1 MYTHARFE
9 VKETIP
15 VHRRQ
20 VLKTKF
26 RCLPI
31 LIACMSVA
39 LAAFGA
45 SAQGVGKKNRP
56 EISAGERA
64 LAMLEVQNTMSKH
77 GFYHQVGQNCEELP
91 DLWVKEDGPYAK
103 TVKWTNTSGG
113 VAEGMALIKQNYCTG
128 HLESQKQALA
138 ELSKKNPAIKNIPE
152 NIGTGG
158 EYVMHTQE
166 TPVIE
171 VAGDGKTAKGMWYS
185 IGLAVRAT
193 VAADGKTTIGTTW
206 VWQKYAV
213 DFVKED
219 GKWKMWHFLA
229 IMDQAPLES
238 GSGIPATYVWNPTVA
253 PKINPRFPEPY
264 YTFSETFSY

>member
-9 VKETIP
+9 VKEEIP

-20 VLKTKF
+20 VLKTKI

-39 LAAFGA
+39 LAAFVV
-45 SAQGVGKKNRP
+45 SAQGAENKNRP
-56 EISAGERA
+56 EISAAERA

-113 VAEGMALIKQNYCTG
+113 VAEGMALIKQNYCTS

-171 VAGDGKTAKGMWYS
+171 IAGDGKTEKGMWYS

-193 VAADGKTTIGTTW
+193 VAADGKTTIGTSW

-238 GSGIPATYVWNPTVA
+238 GSGAPATYVWNPTVA